1 MTKTQRESAEVPSTG
16 YKSELISEARVSLKL
31 AIPLIVAQICETG
44 INTVNIIMMGLLG
57 TQVLAAGALGAITF
71 LALLFTSSSTLLTGG
86 AQAAEAFGAN
96 KIDQLRLIASGQIW
110 LAVALSVPAMLL
122 LWHGDAILLLLG
134 QQPSNMLLMK
144 TYLHS
149 IVWGF
154 PAAIGIKILRGI
166 ASAVNVPQLI
176 TVTMLI
182 GLILNAPAN
191 YVLMFGKFGLP
202 QLGLAG
208 IGWASTLSFWVSFIV
223 GLILLIVS
231 PKVRDYQLFR
241 HFYQFDQQTIV
252 KIFQTGWP
260 MGFLLGAESAVLSVT
275 AWLAGYL
282 GTVTLAAHEIASQ
295 TAAMAMVIPLGLGNV
310 AVTRVG
316 QTLGEKNPLG
326 ARRAVLIGMTI
337 GGIYASAVALIFWLF
352 PYQIAGIYLDV
363 NNPENLE
370 AVQTATTFL
379 ALAGLFQFFYGIQ
392 IIIVGALI
400 GLQDTFVP
408 LLMNLVGWGLG
419 LAGSYFMGIILGW
432 GGIGI
437 WSGMVLSPLLSGAI
451 LMVRFYQEIANKV
464 AHRDKGTWD
473 FLKDTG
479 EFIKEQKKYW
489 LIPLI
494 FALVSLGA
502 LTVFTQSSAIAPFI
516 YAFF

>member
-1 MTKTQRESAEVPSTG
+1 MTNTQSGLAEITSTG
-16 YKSELISEARVSLKL
+16 YKSELISEARVSLQL
-31 AIPLIVAQICETG
+31 AIPLVVVEICETS
-44 INTVNIIMMGLLG
+44 INTVDVVMMGLLG
-57 TQVLAAGALGAITF
+57 TQVLAGGALGAIAF
-71 LALLFTSSSTLLTGG
+71 LTLFFTCSSMLLAGG

-96 KIDQLRLIASGQIW
+96 NIDRVSRIASGQIW
-110 LAVALSVPAMLL
+110 LAVALSLPAMLL
-122 LWHGDAILLLLG
+122 LWHGDTILLLFG
-134 QQPSNMLLMK
+134 QEESNVLLAK

-154 PAAIGIKILRGI
+154 PAAVGIKILRGI

-176 TVTMLI
+176 TVTMLV
-182 GLILNAPAN
+182 GLVLNAPAN

-208 IGWASTLSFWVSFIV
+208 IGWASTLVFWVSFIV
-223 GLILLIVS
+223 GVILLIFS

-241 HFYQFDQQTIV
+241 CLHQFDKQTFV

-260 MGFLLGAESAVLSVT
+260 MAFLLGAESVVLNVN

-282 GTVTLAAHEIASQ
+282 GTVTLAAHEMAMQ
-295 TAAMAMVIPLGLGNV
+295 TAAIAIVIPLGIGNV

-316 QTLGEKNPLG
+316 QTRGEKNPAG
-326 ARRAVLIGMTI
+326 ARRAALIGITF

-352 PYQIAGIYLDV
+352 PYQIAGIYLDI
-363 NNPENLE
+363 NNPENIE
-370 AVQTATTFL
+370 AVKTATTFL
-379 ALAGLFQFFYGIQ
+379 ALAGLFQFFYSIQ

-419 LAGSYFMGIILGW
+419 LAGSYCMGIILGW

-437 WSGMVLSPLLSGAI
+437 WLGMVLSPLLSGVI
-451 LMVRFYQEIANKV
+451 LMVRFYQEIANKI
-464 AHRDKGTWD
+464 ANSDDGEQSMSNSSQLIDSSIYKRLTG
-473 FLKDTG
+473 LK
-479 EFIKEQKKYW
+479 QK
-489 LIPLI
+489 IS
-494 FALVSLGA
+494 SLR
-502 LTVFTQSSAIAPFI
+502 LFRT
-516 YAFF
+516 

>member
-1 MTKTQRESAEVPSTG
+1 MTNTQRGLAEITSTG
-16 YKSELISEARVSLKL
+16 YKSELISEARVSLQL
-31 AIPLIVAQICETG
+31 AIPLVVVEICETS
-44 INTVNIIMMGLLG
+44 INTVDVVMMGLLG

-71 LALLFTSSSTLLTGG
+71 LALFFTCSSMFLAGG

-96 KIDQLRLIASGQIW
+96 KIDQLRRIASGQIW
-110 LAVALSVPAMLL
+110 LAVALSLPAMLL
-122 LWHGDAILLLLG
+122 LWHGDTILLLLG
-134 QQPSNMLLMK
+134 QQPSNVLLTK

-154 PAAIGIKILRGI
+154 PAALGIKILRGI
-166 ASAVNVPQLI
+166 ASAVNVPRLI
-176 TVTMLI
+176 TVTMVV

-208 IGWASTLSFWVSFIV
+208 IGWASTLVFWVTFIV
-223 GLILLIVS
+223 GVILLIFS
-231 PKVRDYQLFR
+231 PKVRDYQLLGYL
-241 HFYQFDQQTIV
+241 HQFDKQTFV
-252 KIFQTGWP
+252 KVFQTGWP
-260 MGFLLGAESAVLSVT
+260 MAFLLGAESVVLNVT

-282 GTVTLAAHEIASQ
+282 GTVTLAAHEIAFQ
-295 TAAMAMVIPLGLGNV
+295 TAAIAIVIPLGIGNV

-316 QTLGEKNPLG
+316 QTMGEKNPLG
-326 ARRAVLIGMTI
+326 ARRAALIGITI

-352 PYQIAGIYLDV
+352 PYQIVGIYLDI
-363 NNPENLE
+363 NNPENIE
-370 AVQTATTFL
+370 AVKTATTFL
-379 ALAGLFQFFYGIQ
+379 AFAGLFQFFYSIQ

-437 WSGMVLSPLLSGAI
+437 WVGMVLSPLLSGVI
-451 LMVRFYQEIANKV
+451 LMVRFYQEIGNKIANSAHGEESQLILTDKV
-464 AHRDKGTWD
+464 
-473 FLKDTG
+473 LK
-479 EFIKEQKKYW
+479 YR
-489 LIPLI
+489 
-494 FALVSLGA
+494 S
-502 LTVFTQSSAIAPFI
+502 
-516 YAFF
+516 